1 MAQHI
6 IPEHEKDQHIQEP
19 ECICE
24 PEFKMDHETGEMVWI
39 HQILNWDKLVDDL
52 IKI

>member
-6 IPEHEKDQHIQEP
+6 IPDIEKENHNETQD
-19 ECICE
+19 CICE
-24 PEFKMDHETGEMVWI
+24 PELKIDDETGEMVWI
-39 HQILNWDKLVDDL
+39 HNTLNFEKYFEDF